1 MKVANFSWGLCAT
14 VLIASTAQAGVD
26 EPFGALDD
34 SPRFM
39 LYVQKQLGAVRHQ
52 STGPSFGF
60 AVDRP
65 NPSAVQMGQSALRA
79 PSARI
84 FDLRV
89 APFDHGAIMLN
100 GFRLTGQTRG
110 LGFDSYGGDSWDNP
124 WLWVGLGLGAA
135 LGISCATDNWPCD
148 DGGYD
153 GNNDYQVPGT

>member
-1 MKVANFSWGLCAT
+1 MRVANFSWGLCAT

-39 LYVQKQLGAVRHQ
+39 LYVQKPLGAVRHR

-65 NPSAVQMGQSALRA
+65 NT
-79 PSARI
+79 SARI

-89 APFDHGAIMLN
+89 APFDHGTIMLN
-100 GFRLTGQTRG
+100 GFRLTGETRG

-124 WLWVGLGLGAA
+124 WLLVGLGLGAA